1 MILVQDVKIEKQ
13 KGLGKIINILLNIFI
28 VIFGILLLISIYN
41 NIQINI
47 LKNDYSSFFDYS
59 IFEVQT
65 GSMSGEIESGD
76 WVVVKVT
83 KDIELDDIITFK
95 QGDEFTTH
103 RVIEKYNDTYVT
115 KGDVNNSKDEPI
127 TDDDIVGK
135 VVKVLPHFGILRKT
149 LFNPWVV
156 ISLIVTLFLINSAL
170 KKEDSKKEEQI
181 KQKVT
186 DIIEKIPKKNSKEK
200 EETQDKKQERI
211 IMRFRKKID
220 HSKDNLKKV
229 KSNNSKIKVNKIN
242 GNDDDIEL
250 LEVEELFPSE
260 EDDLDKT
267 MYFRMIQVDKDE
279 IEKTYSKINESK
291 QENEIIID
299 NKEDDK
305 EEVKEEVIKHN
316 LELLQNKRKKCKNI
330 IEKAMVIKEDELEEL
345 IKTINFGSELKVNE
359 PTIKDTFLKSYIDA
373 KYYNHCG
380 DINVSYDGRNVVPRI
395 DELLDEV
402 KDKLI
407 EDYKGSDIN
416 YKNKVIKFNIIF
428 KIINY
433 IEKNAKV
440 KELEEKKKRYKNK
453 LLEYLNTDYLTDKDI
468 DKLVS
473 KLIKITK
480 TYRSMLKYS
489 LDKMQTNLFELKCGR
504 ISDSKIYATKIEHNL
519 SFSKVYSDYIIEKT
533 YNEGIVAEDKLA
545 VLLNILSTKI
555 VNNMLEGNFSTKYL
569 IYIPYDLYEKSTKI
583 GNIFEM
589 FEDEF
594 AKNTIIVLLNY
605 SELNSKRDVIK
616 SLIKKGYKFAIN
628 IGSNIIKESDLEL
641 MYIVEY
647 IFMENEEDKK
657 QIPKDLRNKVI
668 CDDVMDKIN

>member
-1 MILVQDVKIEKQ
+1 MILVQDVKLEKQ
-13 KGLGKIINILLNIFI
+13 KNLEKVINILLNIFI
-28 VIFGILLLISIYN
+28 AIFGILLLISIYN
-41 NIQINI
+41 SIQINI
-47 LKNDYSSFFDYS
+47 LKNDYSSLFDYS

-65 GSMSGEIESGD
+65 GSMSGEIEAGD
-76 WVVVKVT
+76 WVIVKAT
-83 KDIELDDIITFK
+83 KDIALDDIITFK

-103 RVIEKYNDTYVT
+103 RVIEKYTDTYVT

-156 ISLIVTLFLINSAL
+156 ISLIITLFLINFAL
-170 KKEDSKKEEQI
+170 KKEDSKKEEQL
-181 KQKVT
+181 KQKVNSLKEQVT
-186 DIIEKIPKKNSKEK
+186 KKDNKE
-200 EETQDKKQERI
+200 ERI

-220 HSKDNLKKV
+220 HSKDTLKKV
-229 KSNNSKIKVNKIN
+229 KTNKSKIKVNKIN

-250 LEVEELFPSE
+250 LEVEELFPSGQ

-267 MYFRMIQVDKDE
+267 KYFRMIQVDKDE

-291 QENEIIID
+291 QENEMIID
-299 NKEDDK
+299 TKESDS

-316 LELLQNKRKKCKNI
+316 LELLQDKRKKCKNI

-345 IKTINFGSELKVNE
+345 IKTINLDKELKVNE
-359 PTIKDTFLKSYIDA
+359 PTIKDIFLKSYIDA
-373 KYYNHCG
+373 KYYNNCG
-380 DINVSYDGRNVVPRI
+380 DINVNYDGRNVLTRI
-395 DELLDEV
+395 DEVLDLV

-407 EDYKGSDIN
+407 EDYKGTDNN
-416 YKNKVIKFNIIF
+416 YKNKVIKYNIIF

-433 IEKNAKV
+433 IEKNAKIN
-440 KELEEKKKRYKNK
+440 ELDEKKKRYKDK
-453 LLEYLNTDYLTDKDI
+453 LLEYLNTDYLTNSDI

-489 LDKMQTNLFELKCGR
+489 LDKMQTSLFSIKYSK
-504 ISDSKIYATKIEHNL
+504 INNSKIYGAKIEHNL

-555 VNNMLEGNFSTKYL
+555 VNNMLDGNFSLKYL
-569 IYIPYDLYEKSTKI
+569 IYIPFDLYEKTTKI

-594 AKNTIIVLLNY
+594 AKNSIIVLLNY
-605 SELNSKRDVIK
+605 REFNKKSTIIK
-616 SLIKKGYKFAIN
+616 NFIKKGYKFAIN
-628 IGSNIIKESDLEL
+628 IGSSIVKESDLEI
-641 MYIVEY
+641 MYIVDY
-647 IFMENEEDKK
+647 IFIENEEDSK

>member
-1 MILVQDVKIEKQ
+1 MILVQDVKTKRLGIIEKV
-13 KGLGKIINILLNIFI
+13 INILLNIFI
-28 VIFGILLLISIYN
+28 VIFGLILLISIYN

-65 GSMSGEIESGD
+65 GSMSGEIEAGD
-76 WVVVKVT
+76 WVIVKAT
-83 KDIELDDIITFK
+83 NDIELNDIITFK

-127 TDDDIVGK
+127 TDDDVVGK

-149 LFNPWVV
+149 LFNPLVV
-156 ISLIVTLFLINSAL
+156 ISLIVTLFLINYAL
-170 KKEDSKKEEQI
+170 KKEDSKKEEEL
-181 KQKVT
+181 KQKVKN
-186 DIIEKIPKKNSKEK
+186 IVKKIPVKDNTNNKIE
-200 EETQDKKQERI
+200 KQERI
-211 IMRFRKKID
+211 MMRFRKKID

-229 KSNNSKIKVNKIN
+229 KSNNSKVRVDKIS

-250 LEVEELFPSE
+250 LEVEELFPK

-267 MYFRMIQVDKDE
+267 MYFRMIQVDKNE

-291 QENEIIID
+291 KENEVIID
-299 NKEDDK
+299 TKEDDK

-345 IKTINFGSELKVNE
+345 IKTVNFNQEYKVNE
-359 PTIKDTFLKSYIDA
+359 PTIKDTFLKAYIDA
-373 KYYNHCG
+373 RYYNNCG
-380 DINVSYDGRNVVPRI
+380 DINVAYNGRNVVPKI
-395 DELLDEV
+395 DQVIDNI

-407 EDYKGSDIN
+407 EEYKGSDSN
-416 YKNKVIKFNIIF
+416 YKNKVMKFSVIF

-433 IEKNAKV
+433 VEKNARV
-440 KELEEKKKRYKNK
+440 KELDEKKKRYKGK
-453 LLEYLNTDYLTDKDI
+453 LEEYLNTDYLTENDLN
-468 DKLVS
+468 KLVS
-473 KLIKITK
+473 RLIKITK
-480 TYRSMLKYS
+480 TYRSMMKYS
-489 LDKMQTNLFELKCGR
+489 LNKMQTNLFELKYNK
-504 ISDSKIYATKIEHNL
+504 IPNTKIYAVEIDHNL

-533 YNEGIVAEDKLA
+533 YNEGIVAEDKIA
-545 VLLNILSTKI
+545 VLLNILSTEI
-555 VNNMLEGNFSTKYL
+555 VKNMLSGNFSSKYL
-569 IYIPYDLYEKSTKI
+569 IYIPYNLYEKSTKI

-605 SELNSKRDVIK
+605 SEINDNKAVIK

-628 IGSNIIKESDLEL
+628 IGSNKIKESDLEL

-647 IFMENEEDKK
+647 IFMKNESEKNK
-657 QIPKDLRNKVI
+657 IPKDLRSKVI
-668 CDDVMDKIN
+668 YEEIMDKVN

>member
-1 MILVQDVKIEKQ
+1 MILVQDVKLEKQ
-13 KGLGKIINILLNIFI
+13 KNLEKVINILLNIFI
-28 VIFGILLLISIYN
+28 AIFGILLLISIYN
-41 NIQINI
+41 SIQINI

-65 GSMSGEIESGD
+65 GSMSGEIEAGD
-76 WVVVKVT
+76 WVIVKAT
-83 KDIELDDIITFK
+83 KDIALDDIITFK

-103 RVIEKYNDTYVT
+103 RVIEKYTDTYVT

-156 ISLIVTLFLINSAL
+156 ISLIITLFLINFAL
-170 KKEDSKKEEQI
+170 KKEDNKKEEQL
-181 KQKVT
+181 KQKVNSLKEQVT
-186 DIIEKIPKKNSKEK
+186 KKDNKE
-200 EETQDKKQERI
+200 ERI

-220 HSKDNLKKV
+220 HSKDTLKKV
-229 KSNNSKIKVNKIN
+229 KTNKSKIKVNKIN

-250 LEVEELFPSE
+250 LEVEELFPSGQ

-267 MYFRMIQVDKDE
+267 KYFRMIQVDKDE

-291 QENEIIID
+291 QENEMIID
-299 NKEDDK
+299 TKESDS

-316 LELLQNKRKKCKNI
+316 LELLQDKRKKCKNI

-345 IKTINFGSELKVNE
+345 IKTINLDKELKVNE
-359 PTIKDTFLKSYIDA
+359 PTIKDIFLKSYIDA
-373 KYYNHCG
+373 KYYNNCG
-380 DINVSYDGRNVVPRI
+380 DINVNYDGRNVLTRI
-395 DELLDEV
+395 DEVLDLV

-407 EDYKGSDIN
+407 EDYKGTDNN
-416 YKNKVIKFNIIF
+416 YKNKVIKYNIIF
-428 KIINY
+428 KVINY
-433 IEKNAKV
+433 IEKNAKIN
-440 KELEEKKKRYKNK
+440 ELDEKKKRYKDK
-453 LLEYLNTDYLTDKDI
+453 LLEYLNTDYLTNSDI

-489 LDKMQTNLFELKCGR
+489 LDKMQTSLFSIKYSK
-504 ISDSKIYATKIEHNL
+504 INNSKIYGAKIEHNL

-555 VNNMLEGNFSTKYL
+555 VNNMLDGNFSLKYL
-569 IYIPYDLYEKSTKI
+569 IYIPFDLYEKTTKI

-594 AKNTIIVLLNY
+594 AKNSIIVLLNY
-605 SELNSKRDVIK
+605 REFNKKSTIIK
-616 SLIKKGYKFAIN
+616 NFIKKGYKFAIN
-628 IGSNIIKESDLEL
+628 IGSSIVKESDLEI
-641 MYIVEY
+641 MYIVDY
-647 IFMENEEDKK
+647 IFIENEEDKK

-668 CDDVMDKIN
+668 CDDIMDKIN

>member
-1 MILVQDVKIEKQ
+1 MILVQDVKTKRLGIIEKV
-13 KGLGKIINILLNIFI
+13 INILLNIFI
-28 VIFGILLLISIYN
+28 VIFGLILLISIYN

-65 GSMSGEIESGD
+65 GSMSGEIEAGD
-76 WVVVKVT
+76 WVIVKAT
-83 KDIELDDIITFK
+83 NDIELNDIITFK

-127 TDDDIVGK
+127 TDDDVVGK

-149 LFNPWVV
+149 LFNPLVV
-156 ISLIVTLFLINSAL
+156 ISLIVTLFLINYAL
-170 KKEDSKKEEQI
+170 KKEDSKKEEEL
-181 KQKVT
+181 KQKVKN
-186 DIIEKIPKKNSKEK
+186 IVKKIPVKDNTNNKKE
-200 EETQDKKQERI
+200 KQERI
-211 IMRFRKKID
+211 MMRFRKKID

-229 KSNNSKIKVNKIN
+229 KSNNSKVRVDKIS

-250 LEVEELFPSE
+250 LEVEELFPK

-267 MYFRMIQVDKDE
+267 MYFRMIQVDKNE

-291 QENEIIID
+291 KENEVIID
-299 NKEDDK
+299 TKEDDK

-345 IKTINFGSELKVNE
+345 IKTVNFNQEYKVNE
-359 PTIKDTFLKSYIDA
+359 PTIKDTFLKAYIDA
-373 KYYNHCG
+373 RYYNNCG
-380 DINVSYDGRNVVPRI
+380 DINVAYNGRNVVPKI
-395 DELLDEV
+395 DQVIDNI

-407 EDYKGSDIN
+407 EEYKGSDSN
-416 YKNKVIKFNIIF
+416 YKNKVMKFSVIF

-433 IEKNAKV
+433 VEKNARV
-440 KELEEKKKRYKNK
+440 KELDEKKKRYKGK
-453 LLEYLNTDYLTDKDI
+453 LEEYLNTDYLTENDLN
-468 DKLVS
+468 KLVS
-473 KLIKITK
+473 RLIKITK
-480 TYRSMLKYS
+480 TYRSMMKYS
-489 LDKMQTNLFELKCGR
+489 LNKMQTNLFELKYNK
-504 ISDSKIYATKIEHNL
+504 IPNTKIYAVEIDHNL

-533 YNEGIVAEDKLA
+533 YNEGIVAEDKIA
-545 VLLNILSTKI
+545 VLLNILSTEI
-555 VNNMLEGNFSTKYL
+555 VKNMLSGNFSSKYL
-569 IYIPYDLYEKSTKI
+569 IYIPYNLYEKSTKI

-605 SELNSKRDVIK
+605 SEINDNKAVIK

-628 IGSNIIKESDLEL
+628 IGSNKIKESDLEL

-647 IFMENEEDKK
+647 IFMKNESEKNK
-657 QIPKDLRNKVI
+657 IPKDLRSKVI
-668 CDDVMDKIN
+668 YEEIMDKVN